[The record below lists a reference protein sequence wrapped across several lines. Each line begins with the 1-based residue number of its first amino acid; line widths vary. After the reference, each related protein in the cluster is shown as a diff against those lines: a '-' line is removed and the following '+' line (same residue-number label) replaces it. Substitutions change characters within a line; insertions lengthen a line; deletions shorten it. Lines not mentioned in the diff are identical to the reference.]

1 MHRMTPGLIGF
12 SKVASGQLRVN
23 RGHACWPDDLRSDDA
38 SVLLLL
44 ITSRDFMTQDQR
56 PWRAHEDEPTTEA
69 TWAKPWLAIY
79 CDGIPAEVDANAY
92 TSVVDMLEQAMLRR
106 G

>member
-23 RGHACWPDDLRSDDA
+23 RGHACWPDDFRSDDA

-44 ITSRDFMTQDQR
+44 I
-56 PWRAHEDEPTTEA
+56 
-69 TWAKPWLAIY
+69 
-79 CDGIPAEVDANAY
+79 AE
-92 TSVVDMLEQAMLRR
+92 L
-106 G
+106 